1 MASRLTGNDFT
12 IFVGGLANNVT
23 DGDLYSY
30 FSTFGNI
37 HTCKAQMWH
46 NNPQKCRGF
55 ALVTAGDQ
63 FTYDLILNSQHT
75 LAGRNIECKVH
86 IKDKSQL
93 NDYSKSETDRKIFV
107 SGLPKKVT
115 DEELKDYFSYFGTV
129 KIAYIVKHHKD
140 KKPKGFGF
148 VIFENKADRDSA
160 LQYGDHYFYD
170 KKTSCTEYSTKADLK
185 KRDNNS
191 QEVSNQEVSEDDT
204 NYQSTTGNS
213 DSEQMAGRTNG
224 TESQYQARFNA
235 NCGQFSEFQL
245 MEYGKRFDAYQPSYQ
260 ANAIHIGAGAV
271 STWSSVIAP
280 RGKQMYSPFRG
291 SNLLAM
297 KINTIFGDY

>member
-1 MASRLTGNDFT
+1 MASRLNGNDFT

-23 DGDLYSY
+23 DGNLFNY
-30 FSTFGNI
+30 FAAFGNI
-37 HTCKAQMWH
+37 LTCKAQMWH

-55 ALVTAGDQ
+55 ALVTAGDKE
-63 FTYDLILNSQHT
+63 TYDIILSSQHEI
-75 LAGRNIECKVH
+75 AGRNIECKVH

-93 NDYSKSETDRKIFV
+93 NDYSKSESDRKIFV
-107 SGLPKKVT
+107 SGLPKRVT
-115 DEELKDYFSYFGTV
+115 DEELKSYFSYFGPV

-148 VIFENKADRDSA
+148 VIFENKADRDVA

-191 QEVSNQEVSEDDT
+191 QELSNQEVSEDDS

-213 DSEQMAGRTNG
+213 DSDLIAGHNYG
-224 TESQYQARFNA
+224 AESQYQARFNA
-235 NCGQFSEFQL
+235 TCGQFSEYQPT
-245 MEYGKRFDAYQPSYQ
+245 EYDQGFDAYQPSYQ
-260 ANAIHIGAGAV
+260 AHATHIGAGAE
-271 STWSSVIAP
+271 STWSTAAAA
-280 RGKQMYSPFRG
+280 RCKQTYSPFKG

-297 KINTIFGDY
+297 KINYVFGHY